1 MSVGESQISY
11 EVTYGESNDQNKLI
25 NKIEGIEIIEQ
36 TDSDQRGGWKGK
48 IVERRGRE
56 QSKNMC
62 E

>member
-36 TDSDQRGGWKGK
+36 TDSDQRGGSRGIMGGKKGK
-48 IVERRGRE
+48 HQVKEHV
-56 QSKNMC
+56 
-62 E
+62 